1 MPPTEGE
8 SPPLRPGGASKVTK
22 SNISPPPARP
32 KGQGGHPRRWMG
44 WLPPTEVLWV
54 GAAPWVGAVHA
65 ALSRGD
71 AHSVALRGSQ
81 PEEPRSASKVGTKER
96 LQSSPRPTGRA
107 EVHPPRPVSPHDF
120 CAISSVVTAGFPALC
135 WSPME
140 TVGRTAAWNPTA
152 PSDPGGAQGCRDESM
167 SPRPC
172 QADSPRLAEQ
182 HGPP

>member
-54 GAAPWVGAVHA
+54 GAVHA

-71 AHSVALRGSQ
+71 AHSVALHGSQ

-96 LQSSPRPTGRA
+96 LRSSPRPTGRA

-182 HGPP
+182 HGSP